1 MIPGILLGALHIQ
14 LSPYN
19 SKEVGYYYS
28 QLVSEEKR
36 RSEDHSI
43 SGRPA
48 MSLSF
53 FQFVF
58 IIELI
63 TIWQTYIY
71 AYIYLFPYTQ
81 IICRPKKVENHY
93 ISEMVI
99 FIQQSCIYDTTQLRI

>member
-1 MIPGILLGALHIQ
+1 MPGILLGALHIQ

-28 QLVSEEKR
+28 QLVNEGKR
-36 RSEDHSI
+36 GSEDHSI
-43 SGRPA
+43 SSKPP

-53 FQFVF
+53 FHFVF

-63 TIWQTYIY
+63 AIWHTYIY

-93 ISEMVI
+93 ISERVI
-99 FIQQSCIYDTTQLRI
+99 FIQQSCIYDTT